1 MAFIW
6 NDDPVEV
13 LQLSNNNTI
22 QVAAVD
28 IQALV
33 MSADNKSIPN
43 GLLEQLSAQLNGQAP
58 DQELVCH
65 SGVDLPLRGD
75 PVLQGA
81 VRGHVVDVS
90 GDKEHF
96 TVRVSV
102 PSGVAFQ
109 AGKEVRFGGIRVAMV
124 EAVRPWV
131 YRIGGGDAEK
141 LRQDLPEYGEFINL
155 VVRSA
160 SWMPKVV
167 NEVTDPET
175 EIDIKRLKL
184 VDKMIILNWAM
195 PREVRPAGTFP
206 QEPAAGVAAAPDMQ
220 VVQPEP
226 SGGIRPETSVGEV
239 AVQPLG

>member
-13 LQLSNNNTI
+13 LQLTNNNTI
-22 QVAAVD
+22 QVSAVD

-33 MSADNKSIPN
+33 MSADNKAIPN

-58 DQELVCH
+58 DQEINCH
-65 SGVDLPLRGD
+65 SGVRLPMRGE
-75 PVLQGA
+75 PVVQGT
-81 VRGHVVDVS
+81 VRGTVVDVS
-90 GDKEHF
+90 GTEERF
-96 TVRVSV
+96 TARVSV
-102 PSGVAFQ
+102 PSGAALQ
-109 AGKEVRFGGIRVAMV
+109 AGKEIRFGGNSVAML
-124 EAVRPWV
+124 ESVRPWTF
-131 YRIGGGDAEK
+131 RIGGGDAEK

-160 SWMPKVV
+160 SRMPKVV

-206 QEPAAGVAAAPDMQ
+206 QEPATSVAAAPDVQ
-220 VVQPEP
+220 VVPLE
-226 SGGIRPETSVGEV
+226 SGDGVRADASVGEV
-239 AVQPLG
+239 AV